1 MLFNHQSK
9 IVFFA
14 AIQIMLLKN
23 SLIFDFALLN
33 FFKIKIY
40 LFLTFAIL
48 FLKVYLF
55 LTFAILFLKVYF
67 FKSGYIYK

>member
-48 FLKVYLF
+48 FLKVY
-55 LTFAILFLKVYF
+55 F
-67 FKSGYIYK
+67 FKSGYI